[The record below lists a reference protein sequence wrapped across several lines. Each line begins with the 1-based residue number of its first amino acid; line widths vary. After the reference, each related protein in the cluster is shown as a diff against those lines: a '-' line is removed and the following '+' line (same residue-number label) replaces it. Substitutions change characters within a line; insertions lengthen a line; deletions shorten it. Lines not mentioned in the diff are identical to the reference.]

1 MNIMKKSEIN
11 FTVELDENNLP
22 NNIEWKASDAN
33 EGGSTK
39 SVMMSLWDVKEKNTM
54 RIDLWTKDM
63 LVDEMKMFYHQSMLS
78 MADSFER
85 ATGEA
90 EMAKEMREFA
100 QHFGEKL
107 QLIKRAGS

>member
-63 LVDEMKMFYHQSMLS
+63 LVDEMKMSVSYTHLTLPTSY
-78 MADSFER
+78 AV
-85 ATGEA
+85 
-90 EMAKEMREFA
+90 
-100 QHFGEKL
+100 
-107 QLIKRAGS
+107 